1 MKEIKIEEKKIA
13 HSLIFSLKKQSPVV
27 FYKGVLKTFK
37 KFTEKYLCWNVLFLL
52 KLQSWGL
59 CEKRDSDS
67 VFFFFFY
74 LVNYSPRH
82 SLILTPLKSL
92 TVALSSKILTKNVL
106 FKLTT
111 N

>member
-52 KLQSWGL
+52 KLQS
-59 CEKRDSDS
+59 
-67 VFFFFFY
+67 
-74 LVNYSPRH
+74 
-82 SLILTPLKSL
+82 
-92 TVALSSKILTKNVL
+92 
-106 FKLTT
+106 
-111 N
+111 